1 MNGLKITILPYKNCL
16 RSKKVLEFLNKHQ
29 IPYEQVSPE
38 SQSGKRLYNQYQFR
52 ASPGII
58 VEGKSIN
65 PYDILIWK
73 ECRINEEKALGLFT
87 GLPSP

>member
-1 MNGLKITILPYKNCL
+1 M
-16 RSKKVLEFLNKHQ
+16 EFLNTHR

-38 SQSGKRLYNQYQFR
+38 SQAGKQLYDQFQFR

-73 ECRINEEKALGLFT
+73 ECRINEEKALRLFS
-87 GLPSP
+87 GSHSP